1 MENDL
6 ELTNLLFQLKTFADS
21 LALQLL
27 VKKYQPM
34 ILSLIGHFHLQLL
47 DTDDLLQE
55 ARIICYQTACSFD
68 PTKANITFGAYFKLS
83 LCNHF
88 RSLLR
93 RENAQKRLLEKQVIS
108 LEELLYEKGDILP
121 MTLGDFELRI
131 ELELL
136 LQKLPTLLTPL
147 EYRVFC
153 AYLHYQ
159 KASLVA
165 QKLELSQSQ
174 INNAMQRYHHK
185 LARWYQKK
193 WLALYFR

>member
-1 MENDL
+1 ML
-6 ELTNLLFQLKTFADS
+6 
-21 LALQLL
+21 
-27 VKKYQPM
+27 
-34 ILSLIGHFHLQLL
+34 
-47 DTDDLLQE
+47 
-55 ARIICYQTACSFD
+55 
-68 PTKANITFGAYFKLS
+68 
-83 LCNHF
+83 F
-88 RSLLR
+88 RS
-93 RENAQKRLLEKQVIS
+93 EKQVIS
-108 LEELLYEKGDILP
+108 LEELLYEKGGILP

-185 LARWYQKK
+185 LARWYQKNG
-193 WLALYFR
+193 